1 MQQLSPWLQLLS
13 PSPITKTWHNQ
24 MNKYFKKFNYV
35 WEHTASYL
43 TYGKHT
49 YPTFVITLFSTW
61 FFKMGVLLFVK
72 WEVLCLKGCV
82 SYFCFHIPSPCEH
95 LPVMCAAFPFTHCI
109 LWWAM
114 QVFPKKWK
122 SYILLLPWQH
132 QQFLAFLKSQNW
144 AYHNQTRNSF
154 WKNNH
159 KAATCPHSFFTK
171 KKKKKN
177 LEQKGMI

>member
-1 MQQLSPWLQLLS
+1 MLFEGRMITIGDTGLIPLQGTKIPHAKKKKKIPHAMQQLSPWLQLLS

-82 SYFCFHIPSPCEH
+82 SYFCFHISSPCEH
-95 LPVMCAAFPFTHCI
+95 LPLMYAAFPFTHWI
-109 LWWAM
+109 L
-114 QVFPKKWK
+114 
-122 SYILLLPWQH
+122 
-132 QQFLAFLKSQNW
+132 
-144 AYHNQTRNSF
+144 
-154 WKNNH
+154 
-159 KAATCPHSFFTK
+159 
-171 KKKKKN
+171 
-177 LEQKGMI
+177 

>member
-1 MQQLSPWLQLLS
+1 MLFEGRMITIGDTGLITLQGTKIPQAKKKKKIPHAMQQISPWLQSLS
-13 PSPITKTWHNQ
+13 RSPITKTWHNQ
-24 MNKYFKKFNYV
+24 INKYFKKFNYV

-109 LWWAM
+109 L
-114 QVFPKKWK
+114 
-122 SYILLLPWQH
+122 
-132 QQFLAFLKSQNW
+132 
-144 AYHNQTRNSF
+144 
-154 WKNNH
+154 
-159 KAATCPHSFFTK
+159 
-171 KKKKKN
+171 
-177 LEQKGMI
+177 